1 MKIKPRGGWQY
12 FAIIMAGIF
21 VGLFTY
27 SFFASRAYSYLS
39 DEPKTCVN
47 CHLMAPYYATW
58 MHGSHGQNTTCN
70 DCHVPAR

>member
-1 MKIKPRGGWQY
+1 LDEIKPRGGWQY

-58 MHGSHGQNTTCN
+58 MHGSHGQNTTL
-70 DCHVPAR
+70 